1 MKTIVVQ
8 MGARRRYNIPAFLY
22 RQGYLD
28 ALYTDLCFPSY
39 LKYFV
44 WHRRVSLEIPF
55 SKIRITPFSF
65 IKAKYLSRNKPEKFF
80 ETQESLFSKSL
91 INWGVREASVVYAMY
106 QEGLPFLHYAKSQGL
121 KIIVDVNSVPNLF
134 RIEHEEQK
142 KFSDWEALSQIDLEK
157 TDERTSETIQ
167 LADALFC
174 PSEKVK
180 EELCQISTSA
190 MNKVCLVK
198 YACSIKNPVRNFPIA
213 GRVLFVG
220 LACLRKG
227 IHYFSKAANLLLTQF
242 PEINWD
248 FRVSGKVSEQVRYH
262 PETVR
267 LRFLGHL
274 STKQVC
280 DELSRADVFVL
291 PTLAEGSSGA
301 IFEALSSG
309 IPIVTTPSAGSVI
322 EDGREGYLVP
332 EREVEPLAKKIY
344 DIVHDRE
351 LRNALSLGAL
361 KCAEKYNQTTWEVW
375 FKEALLRVNK
385 I

>member
-1 MKTIVVQ
+1 MKAIVVQ
-8 MGARRRYNIPAFLY
+8 MGARRRYSIPAFLY

-28 ALYTDLCFPSY
+28 ALYTDVCFPSY
-39 LKYFV
+39 LKYLV
-44 WHRRVSLEIPF
+44 RHRRVSLQIPF
-55 SKIRITPFSF
+55 SKIRIAPCSF

-80 ETQESLFSKSL
+80 EIQEDLFSKSL
-91 INWGVREASVVYAMY
+91 INWGVCEASIVYAMY
-106 QEGLPFLHYAKSQGL
+106 QEGLPFLHYAKSKGL
-121 KIIVDVNSVPNLF
+121 KIVVDVNSVPNLF
-134 RIEHEEQK
+134 HIEHEEQK

-157 TDERTSETIQ
+157 IDERTSETVQ

-180 EELCQISTSA
+180 KELCQISTNA
-190 MNKVCLVK
+190 INKVYLVN
-198 YACSIKNPVRNFPIA
+198 YGCSIKNSVRNFPIT

-242 PEINWD
+242 PKINWD
-248 FRVSGKVSEQVRYH
+248 FRVAGKASDQVRYH
-262 PETVR
+262 PEAVR

-274 STKQVC
+274 STKQEC
-280 DELSRADVFVL
+280 EELSRADVFVL

-309 IPIVTTPSAGSVI
+309 IPVVTTPSAGSVI
-322 EDGREGYLVP
+322 EDGREGYLVS
-332 EREVEPLAKKIY
+332 EREVESLSKKIY

-351 LRNALSLGAL
+351 LRNTLSLGAL
-361 KCAEKYNQTTWEVW
+361 KCAEKYNQTTWEGW